1 VNAGL
6 PLQPIAESNASDALL
21 PVPVGQHADD
31 ALVAE
36 LRELRLVEAF
46 LDHSGEAFFAIR
58 AGDGRVVYVNA
69 AAERLYGYSQAEMLG
84 MTVDQVSAAYDGVD
98 MAERMSEYRERGR
111 IVFETLHRA
120 KDGSTLPVEVTLS
133 YVRGEHGDHT
143 VGVVR
148 NLQERRRMAAA
159 LQEAEQ
165 RWKIAVDASE
175 RGVWDWQADTDRI
188 FFSARCAT
196 MLGYPPAPSTP
207 LRSEW
212 IQQVHPADRASL
224 QVDIECQLGGD
235 APLFSN
241 EHRARAKDGSYLW
254 VQARGR
260 VVRRDADGRA
270 LRMVGTLTDIDE
282 RVRAEDGRRQAL
294 EQLRG
299 SEQILRQV
307 QSIARIGSWV
317 YDLAS
322 QHFSAE
328 PDVAQM
334 CGWSDGAPQGIAQA
348 SAQVHADDL
357 GMVERAFADAVAGQ
371 PSEVE
376 YRLTTAGGVRWVRQ
390 RIDTARRQS
399 AVAGQLVGVVQ
410 DISGRKRRELV
421 QLTRTAVLDLV
432 LRSPS
437 AAAVYGEIAGRL
449 EEVQTDWHVSIVLVD
464 PAQANRLTCAAAPS
478 LPDWYCGIVD
488 TLHAGVGVGTCGTAI
503 AQGRTQLSADIAA
516 DPNWAAWPVA
526 VRRLGLHACWSQ
538 PFKDDGGVVRG
549 SLAVYRRQPGLPRRS
564 ELELIEE
571 FARIAALAEQR
582 VRAAEAL
589 RQAAAVFENTHDG
602 VVITDTRPAIVA
614 VNKAYCAIT
623 GYSAEQLVGSN
634 PSLLKSG
641 RHDRSF
647 YAQMWQA
654 LAADGHWQ
662 GELWNRRASGEI
674 YPQWVTLS
682 VVRDDAGQPSHF
694 VGVCTDITQA
704 KRSEV
709 QLERLAHYDALT
721 GLPNRLLAQS
731 RLAHAVERAARQQ
744 LMLAVVFIDLDHFKT
759 VNDSLGH
766 PAGDELL
773 SAFAARA
780 QGRLRAQDTLARLG
794 GDEFLLILENVTAP
808 QDPATVAQALLDTL
822 KLPFTLSNGLE
833 LFVSASMGIA
843 LYPQDGRDVDSLIQ
857 HADSAM
863 YQAKTQGR
871 HTLRFYTD
879 ALTRHANERLALEA
893 ALRRAL
899 VNDELTL
906 HYQPQLTRCADGRL
920 RIDGVEALVR
930 WQHPELGLVQ
940 PARFIALAEDTG
952 LIHALGDWVLAHAC
966 AQARRWH
973 DAGWALQVAVNLSAR
988 QFSQRDLVGKVRQVL
1003 VDTGLPPSLLELE
1016 ITESALIEH
1025 PEPAIATLSELRDL
1039 GVAMAVD
1046 DFGTGYSSLAYL
1058 KRLPVGR
1065 LKIDRS
1071 FVAGLPGDRHDRAIV
1086 QAIVTMA
1093 HSLDMQTLAEGVEQ
1107 PEQWDSLAELGC
1119 DGLQGF
1125 VCCPALPVADI
1136 DAALGQGR
1144 LQVNGQAVL
1153 PPLACRPRAGG

>member
-1 VNAGL
+1 VSTTNDKSAFDL
-6 PLQPIAESNASDALL
+6 A
-21 PVPVGQHADD
+21 
-31 ALVAE
+31 AE

-69 AAERLYGYSQAEMLG
+69 AAERMYGYTQTELLS

-98 MAERMSEYRERGR
+98 MAERMREYRERGR
-111 IVFETLHRA
+111 VVFETRHRA
-120 KDGSTLPVEVTLS
+120 KDGRELPVEVALS

-148 NLQERRRMAAA
+148 SLQERRHMAAA
-159 LQEAEQ
+159 LEMAEQ

-175 RGVWDWQADTDRI
+175 RGVWDWQVDNDSI
-188 FFSARCAT
+188 YFSARCAS
-196 MLGYPPAPSTP
+196 MLGFAASPNTV
-207 LRSEW
+207 LRSAW
-212 IQQVHPADRASL
+212 IHQVHPDDRAAL
-224 QVDIECQLGGD
+224 TAEVERQLGRD

-241 EHRARAKDGSYLW
+241 EHRARTQGGKYLW

-260 VVRRDADGRA
+260 VVQRDADGRA
-270 LRMVGTLTDIDE
+270 LRMVGTLTDIHE
-282 RVRAEDGRRQAL
+282 RVCAEEGQRQAL
-294 EQLRG
+294 EQLRR
-299 SEQILRQV
+299 SEQVLRQV

-322 QHFSAE
+322 RRFSAE
-328 PDVAQM
+328 ADVARM
-334 CGWSDGAPQGIAQA
+334 CGWPEAALLGLDQA
-348 SAQVHADDL
+348 WAQVHPDDRAD
-357 GMVERAFADAVAGQ
+357 VEQAFAAALAGL
-371 PSEVE
+371 PGELE
-376 YRLTTAGGVRWVRQ
+376 YRVQTAGGVSWVRQ
-390 RIDTARRQS
+390 RIDTTRRLDTS
-399 AVAGQLVGVVQ
+399 AGQLVAVVQ
-410 DISGRKRRELV
+410 DISGRKRAELV
-421 QLTRTAVLDLV
+421 QQTRMAVLDQV
-432 LRSPS
+432 LQSPA
-437 AAAVYGEIAGRL
+437 AAAVYREITSRM
-449 EEVQTDWHVSIVLVD
+449 EKVQTDWQVSIILAD
-464 PAQANRLTCAAAPS
+464 HAHANRMVCAAAPS
-478 LPDWYCGIVD
+478 LPEWFCQFVD
-488 TLHAGVGVGTCGTAI
+488 TQFARDGVGTCGSAI
-503 AQGRTQLSADIAA
+503 ALGQVRLCEDIATDPAWA
-516 DPNWAAWPVA
+516 DWPGQV
-526 VRRLGLHACWSQ
+526 VRLGLHSCWSV
-538 PFKDDGGVVRG
+538 PFKDDVGEVRG
-549 SLAVYRRQPGLPRRS
+549 SLAVYRREPGLPTRS

-582 VRAAEAL
+582 VRVAEAL

-602 VVITDTRPAIVA
+602 VVITDTTPAIVA

-623 GYSAEQLVGSN
+623 GYSAGQLVGNN

-647 YAQMWQA
+647 YSA
-654 LAADGHWQ
+654 LWAELASSGHWQ

-682 VVRDDAGQPSHF
+682 VVRDDAGQPSHY

-744 LMLAVVFIDLDHFKT
+744 AMLAVIFIDLDHFKT

-766 PAGDELL
+766 PVGDELL

-780 QGRLRAQDTLARLG
+780 QARLRAQDTLARLG
-794 GDEFLLILENVTAP
+794 GDEFLLILENVGAP
-808 QDPATVAQALLDTL
+808 QDPASVAQALLDTL
-822 KLPFTLSNGLE
+822 KLPFTLGNGLE

-879 ALTRHANERLALEA
+879 SLTRHANERLALEA

-899 VNDELTL
+899 VNDELEL
-906 HYQPQLTRCADGRL
+906 HYQPQLLHAADGQL
-920 RIDGVEALVR
+920 HLGGVEALVR
-930 WQHPELGLVQ
+930 WHHPEYGLIL
-940 PARFIALAEDTG
+940 PGRFITLAEDTG

-966 AQARRWH
+966 RQARRWA
-973 DAGWALQVAVNLSAR
+973 DAGWHIQVAVNLSAR
-988 QFSQRDLVGKVRQVL
+988 QFSQRDLVGKVRQML
-1003 VDTGLPPSLLELE
+1003 ADAQLAPALLELE
-1016 ITESALIEH
+1016 ITESALIDH
-1025 PEPAIATLSELRDL
+1025 PELATQTLHELRAL
-1039 GVAMAVD
+1039 GVAMAID

-1058 KRLPVGR
+1058 KHLPVGR

-1093 HSLDMQTLAEGVEQ
+1093 HSLDMITLAEGVESI
-1107 PEQWDSLAELGC
+1107 EQWGCLAALGC
-1119 DGLQGF
+1119 DGLQGWL
-1125 VCCPALPVADI
+1125 CSPALPVAEFN
-1136 DAALGQGR
+1136 AALAQGR
-1144 LQVNGQAVL
+1144 LGLIGQPVAL
-1153 PPLACRPRAGG
+1153 PAATTAAG